1 LSHSILTSK
10 GETMATANDET
21 PQHDAES
28 EVWSAIAAF
37 EKILEAMPDDRASL
51 ETLSHAYEHIGDQ
64 VKTLE
69 YLMRLGDV
77 IIRDGDAEAAGD
89 IAGKLREFGSSD
101 QQITDLCDRLDQLGS
116 SAPAGDDVVE
126 QTPTVRAG
134 RSSAHAFRV
143 ADELSFA
150 WRLFEAGELTQEEYA
165 SVAQDLSEMS
175 ADDHLSTASVLHTLD
190 ARSFSGMERLMGYV
204 ARDSRT
210 PIVSLSS
217 FDIPAEAR
225 SLLPTEFMIRR
236 GAVVFDLI
244 GDDALVAVMNP
255 YDDALREQVQSEVGR
270 PCHFF
275 ISLPAEFDAAVSNS
289 GEEEEEG

>member
-1 LSHSILTSK
+1 
-10 GETMATANDET
+10 MATANDDA

-37 EKILEAMPDDRASL
+37 EAILEAMPDDRASL

-64 VKTLE
+64 AKTLE
-69 YLMRLGDV
+69 YLLRLGDV
-77 IIRDGDAEAAGD
+77 IVRDGDAEAASH
-89 IAGKLREFGSSD
+89 IAGKLRAFGSSD
-101 QQITDLCDRLDQLGS
+101 EQLAAVCERLDRL
-116 SAPAGDDVVE
+116 SAAADAPTADE
-126 QTPTVRAG
+126 KTPAG
-134 RSSAHAFRV
+134 RSVRASSQAFRV

-190 ARSFSGMERLMGYV
+190 ARAFSGMERLMGYV
-204 ARDSRT
+204 TRDAQT
-210 PIVSLSS
+210 PIISLLS
-217 FDIPAEAR
+217 FDIQEEAYG
-225 SLLPTEFMIRR
+225 LLPIEFIVRR
-236 GAVVFDLI
+236 GAMVFALM

-255 YDDALREQVQSEVGR
+255 YDETLREQVQAKVGR

-275 ISLPAEFDAAVSNS
+275 ISLPSEFDAVIGKVVEAAA
-289 GEEEEEG
+289 EA